1 MADYKRLY
9 PTLSSLHSP
18 PSPSTATTLIVSSD
32 EEEEELDRNVKRHR
46 AMASRSP
53 DHVITSGPQRK
64 IVKKGVCHSTV
75 SLSDFEDSY
84 FRGRNV
90 PKPQRP
96 SDPYVKFSGPR
107 SSPPLKQ
114 MILAVGR
121 WVWSLLYK
129 WRVVIIGALIGVVT
143 ILCLDETSGRGEYL

>member
-9 PTLSSLHSP
+9 PVLPSLHSLPP
-18 PSPSTATTLIVSSD
+18 PSNALVVSSD
-32 EEEEELDRNVKRHR
+32 DEEEELDRNMKRHQ
-46 AMASRSP
+46 AMVSRSP
-53 DHVITSGPQRK
+53 AHVINSGPQRK
-64 IVKKGVCHSTV
+64 IVKKAVCHSAV

-84 FRGRNV
+84 FRGKNV
-90 PKPQRP
+90 PGPQP
-96 SDPYVKFSGPR
+96 PDPCVKFPAPH
-107 SSPPLKQ
+107 SSLSLKQ
-114 MILAVGR
+114 MIPAVGR